1 MPGASSTGKPRVLL
15 PAVVAARISPCRSSR
30 QPAMFLHLTPHGG
43 GTRMD
48 LRTTIGPR
56 LIALAGML
64 MVGCSTAESS
74 EESAPVLAQAAD
86 AAAVAGQ
93 FVGDWELVS
102 FVSFRE
108 NGEAVDNDYIGRIV
122 YDEHG
127 NMSAVGMPRSLVE
140 RAAAS
145 GDELPRAGF
154 AYFSTYDVHPE
165 DGRVVHHVIGSP
177 MNPRWVNTDLV
188 R

>member
-1 MPGASSTGKPRVLL
+1 
-15 PAVVAARISPCRSSR
+15 
-30 QPAMFLHLTPHGG
+30 
-43 GTRMD
+43 MD

-86 AAAVAGQ
+86 AASVPGQ

-188 R
+188 RYFEFEDGLLKLSLRDEQGRVTGTLTWRRLQGPATDRI